1 MIAAIFGKDERASV
15 KDFRFVILAVVIS
28 VLISLSFVKM
38 QGAGNKETRLDQIR
52 RTGVL
57 RCGYVIYEPFIIKDP
72 NTGKL
77 SGLTVDYLNEVAAR
91 QGYSVEWTGE
101 VNFDQIVPS
110 LDGGRFDMV
119 CVQATPNTDFE
130 RVLSFVGD
138 LGGMPYYTYVKAD
151 SALTEQTL
159 PTAQFVLHDGFALSE
174 ITRNAYPKAQFNS
187 LTQNASMAEF
197 FDQLKYGKVDAA
209 VNEHIAAEHYMK
221 ANPGII
227 RRVSEKPVIAMRM
240 FFIAAKNDA
249 PMSDFI
255 TQKLGFADPA
265 NLAIMKRMMVKYHVP
280 DDALLLGEACKPALT
295 EKGWKI
301 CAP

>member
-1 MIAAIFGKDERASV
+1 M
-15 KDFRFVILAVVIS
+15 
-28 VLISLSFVKM
+28 
-38 QGAGNKETRLDQIR
+38 
-52 RTGVL
+52 
-57 RCGYVIYEPFIIKDP
+57 IYEPFIIKDP
-72 NTGKL
+72 NTAKL

-91 QGYSVEWTGE
+91 QGYNVEWTSE

-151 SALTEQTL
+151 STLTEQTL
-159 PTAQFVLHDGFALSE
+159 STAQFVLHDGFALSE
-174 ITRNAYPKAQFNS
+174 ITRNAYPRAQFNS

-227 RRVSEKPVIAMRM
+227 RRFSDKPVIAMRM

-249 PMSDFI
+249 PMLDFI

-265 NLAIMKRMMVKYHVP
+265 NLAIMKSMMVKYHVP

-301 CAP
+301 CAPYGKNFG